1 MELYLEVAMAENG
14 QTIGTYYFQLAPST
28 KGISKSIDEAIGG
41 AGSSIKS
48 SFGSIMGVVAKGA
61 AVAFGAAASGVGA
74 LAGAATSAYAN
85 FEQLEGG
92 IATLFKD
99 DAGKAMANAE
109 KAFQSAGMSMNEY
122 METAIQSSAAMIASL
137 EGDTNKAADLMDM
150 SIIDMSDNVN
160 KMGTTMEA
168 VQNAYRGFSRGNF
181 TMLDN
186 LALGF
191 AGTKQGMQEL
201 LDKAHEISGVE
212 YDISS
217 YADIVNAIHVI
228 QTEMGITGTTSQEA
242 ADTISGS
249 LNSVKAAWSNV
260 LTGIAD
266 ENADFDTMINNLV
279 NTVSAFAGNMLPRI
293 GTAIKGVGK
302 LVASLAPILADAIPQ
317 LFKEVAPSLASSAMS
332 LIENVVNSDMINALS
347 EIVVTVLDGLSR
359 AIPKAIPMI
368 IESVLG
374 IIEKILDN
382 LPMILNS
389 LLVLLESVN
398 DFIVNEAVPHLLE
411 RLPSII
417 GEIVKFVISAIPQ
430 ILTAIVRVNAAIM
443 KATPSLIEG
452 IVKMIPDI
460 VVSLCEALVSAAP
473 DLIVGFVELFSSFT
487 VAIPLILVELAK
499 VLPQLIFGLIEAFQ
513 SHAPELKAAFQ
524 NFIPELL
531 SAFSQAE
538 NATLIQSAI
547 GDFFAMIG
555 SAIAEFFRPAIE
567 VMLSIWDWFY
577 STFSPLIN
585 AFKELFTT
593 IFTAIKIVA
602 ERIWSAMVGKLIE
615 WWAPIWEKI
624 SPVLETI
631 KSGIELA
638 FNFVYDKI
646 KVPLEKVKTFIS
658 DTFDKIREIFTGL
671 VNAAKDWGK
680 DLILNFMGGI
690 QDKIGGLTDTIKGVS
705 QKIKDFIGFSEPDV
719 GPLSNFHTYAPDMMQ
734 LFAQG
739 IKDSEDIVTD
749 QLSESF
755 DFRKSLDAESLTN
768 DYSSRRV
775 APKNDDRLLNLLSEF
790 LPYLAQKDRVEVN
803 VNGNMPG
810 IFDAMVQLNEEY
822 KTRNGGESAYA

>member
-74 LAGAATSAYAN
+74 LARAATSAYAN

-137 EGDTNKAADLMDM
+137 EGDTNKAADLIDM

-201 LDKAHEISGVE
+201 LDKAHELSGVE

-249 LNSVKAAWSNV
+249 LSSVKAAWSNV

-302 LVASLAPILADAIPQ
+302 LVASLAPIVADAIPQ

-347 EIVVTVLDGLSR
+347 EIVVTVLDGLTW

-368 IESVLG
+368 IELVLG

-382 LPMILNS
+382 LPMILSS
-389 LLVLLESVN
+389 LLVLLKS
-398 DFIVNEAVPHLLE
+398 LL
-411 RLPSII
+411 
-417 GEIVKFVISAIPQ
+417 
-430 ILTAIVRVNAAIM
+430 
-443 KATPSLIEG
+443 KATPSLIED
-452 IVKMIPDI
+452 IVKMIPEF

-487 VAIPLILVELAK
+487 VAIPLILVELVK

-547 GDFFAMIG
+547 GDFFARIG
-555 SAIAEFFRPAIE
+555 NSIAEFFRPAIE

-615 WWAPIWEKI
+615 WWTPIWEKI

-646 KVPLEKVKTFIS
+646 KVPLEKVKNFIS
-658 DTFDKIREIFTGL
+658 DTFDKIKEIFTGL

-690 QDKIGGLTDTIKGVS
+690 QDKVGGLTDTIKGVS

-739 IKDSEDIVTD
+739 IKDSEDLVTD

-810 IFDAMVQLNEEY
+810 IFDAMVQLNNEY
-822 KTRNGGESAYA
+822 KKRNGGESAYA